1 MASIS
6 VSTIASENTWV
17 NSPTITPVSSRLT
30 DLTLTLG
37 YVGKDTDRRR
47 IFLRFNISTA
57 VIPKYS
63 KIISAS
69 LNLTPS
75 AAGTAFAADV
85 YYWQN
90 TDNVLS
96 YSNVTYAC
104 RTATG
109 LGICGLGDG
118 WTGGLNH
125 DNTSLNFIDTGSD
138 ITISSGTA
146 LCTTDITSVI
156 SDFLEL
162 RTGKNANLNIL
173 LIKQNESSSAISRNI
188 HSRNA
193 VINSQRP
200 YLSFEYS
207 LNNMIQGGVE
217 KTKIFGGYGE
227 VKLVEN
233 EQENNLPVIISV
245 TGTPNLS
252 DPTFINGIPIM
263 TSNYGTHRAIHV
275 YQNPDADS
283 VERIGQR
290 TVYNGV
296 AMQTSTVDNI
306 NFYLNFAKE
315 ESSFDA
321 SLDRTGKSTKL
332 GNLFIDND
340 AEGRILVL
348 EKTGSPIE
356 ESRIY
361 IGGNPVTVG
370 RFSDGW
376 ALGIDY

>member
-1 MASIS
+1 
-6 VSTIASENTWV
+6 
-17 NSPTITPVSSRLT
+17 
-30 DLTLTLG
+30 
-37 YVGKDTDRRR
+37 
-47 IFLRFNISTA
+47 
-57 VIPKYS
+57 
-63 KIISAS
+63 
-69 LNLTPS
+69 
-75 AAGTAFAADV
+75 
-85 YYWQN
+85 
-90 TDNVLS
+90 
-96 YSNVTYAC
+96 
-104 RTATG
+104 
-109 LGICGLGDG
+109 
-118 WTGGLNH
+118 
-125 DNTSLNFIDTGSD
+125 
-138 ITISSGTA
+138 
-146 LCTTDITSVI
+146 
-156 SDFLEL
+156 
-162 RTGKNANLNIL
+162 
-173 LIKQNESSSAISRNI
+173 
-188 HSRNA
+188 
-193 VINSQRP
+193 
-200 YLSFEYS
+200 
-207 LNNMIQGGVE
+207 MIQGGVE